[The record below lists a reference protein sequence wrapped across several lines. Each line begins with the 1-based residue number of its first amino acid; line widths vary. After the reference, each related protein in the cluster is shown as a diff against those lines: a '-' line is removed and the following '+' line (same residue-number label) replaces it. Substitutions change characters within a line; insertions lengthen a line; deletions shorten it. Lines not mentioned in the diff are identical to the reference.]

1 MSAGAVPCLAACMG
15 QMSNTSSTMEHR
27 QYRQAGR
34 QAGRQAAA
42 GMQPQEG
49 SHRKAGAGRQAC
61 LIESLEGTK
70 LQVSQP
76 VEASLFTMPLGRVR
90 PLTALACTE
99 VDQPEAC
106 FREQALV

>member
-1 MSAGAVPCLAACMG
+1 MSAGAVPCLAACMTVLG
-15 QMSNTSSTMEHR
+15 RIQNTSCPCIDLSRLSRQHR
-27 QYRQAGR
+27 RAGGR
-34 QAGRQAAA
+34 AGGQ
-42 GMQPQEG
+42 
-49 SHRKAGAGRQAC
+49 AGRQAC
-61 LIESLEGTK
+61 LIEGLDGTK

-76 VEASLFTMPLGRVR
+76 VEASLFTMLGRVR